1 MYFAVRILFRGYCW
15 VGWPSS
21 SLNSSANGRPK
32 KMVLGSECSPSAP
45 SFPPASPLAVG
56 GGASDCPAVESD
68 FPECPE
74 ALFFSAPK
82 AFPRGWFLFLNERR
96 FSPLLLTV
104 SFRVAHRDRCVDVIG
119 VGSAPPSSS
128 SAGLGVMMR
137 ESRAEPDQP
146 ELCARMAKIGLVAA

>member
-1 MYFAVRILFRGYCW
+1 MYFAVRILFRGYCC

-21 SLNSSANGRPK
+21 SLNSSANGRPQ
-32 KMVLGSECSPSAP
+32 KMVLGSECSPSAS
-45 SFPPASPLAVG
+45 SFPASPPAVD

-68 FPECPE
+68 FPECFE

-82 AFPRGWFLFLNERR
+82 AFPLLFLFFNERR

-104 SFRVAHRDRCVDVIG
+104 SFRVAHRDRCVEFIG
-119 VGSAPPSSS
+119 VGSMPPSSS

-146 ELCARMAKIGLVAA
+146 ELCARMAK